1 MNRPLLTLI
10 FLFALAAGLPILLA
24 QENDWPR
31 TLPLEQGTVTIYQL
45 QVEELEGDVLRYRA
59 ALAYRASR
67 KSEPVFGAGWFESPV
82 DIDKANGVVH
92 PTSLNV
98 TQTRFPAGTAD
109 IETQLAAALVQES
122 PDWNLDFSVAE
133 LDAALK
139 QSEAE
144 SLAAQNLN
152 TAPPLVIY
160 RDNPALLVSL
170 DGDPV
175 LREIENSE
183 LEAVIN
189 TPYPLIYDGKRY
201 HLNVARGVWYRSNK
215 ATGPYQYDARPP
227 EDIVKMVDDGDAGAA
242 EDAPAEPIT
251 AKNAPEIVVTT
262 EPAELVVT
270 DGPAAFV
277 PLVDDL
283 LVLQNSDDDVFMHVG
298 SQKYYIV
305 LAGRWYESSSL
316 NGPWDFRAADQL
328 PPAFA
333 NIPEQSAQADS
344 RVYVAGTEEA
354 EAAVL
359 DAYVPQTAA
368 VARGEVD
375 IDVQYDGNPV
385 YQPVDGTDLTYIANT
400 GSTVLVADGLYY
412 LVEDGVWY
420 VSASPN
426 GPWQVAI
433 QRPAQVDTIM
443 PTSPVHNVR
452 YVQVYDVTPN
462 VVYVGY
468 TPGYVGSYVYGPTL
482 VYGSG
487 WNYQPW
493 VSPYYYYPR
502 FSTWGFNVSYNSWS
516 GWNFGLSWGWGPFS
530 VGYYSGGYWHHGHR
544 WHNRHYGRHGPRG
557 YRSRPAH
564 YGRHGYGRN
573 RYAHNDYGR
582 GGRDGR
588 GGRGGR
594 GGDEPG
600 RGGNRGHTNPERHD
614 NLYRDSGQRA
624 RIADSRDVQR
634 GPARNGADTRQKRG
648 DRSRIGPVTPTEL
661 RTKADIRNANYAA
674 KQNRLVADNSGT
686 VYRKRTVNK
695 GVRQKNPARRAPVK
709 KDPVNRSP
717 VNRAS
722 PSRSDRAPK
731 VTKNR
736 TKPVQPVSKVDGIRI
751 NDRTRVAKKDTSRS
765 RQPVTVASS
774 RSAKAKPVQQRDTY
788 NRSGQR
794 QPQVVNKTPQRQS
807 QVVKAPARQSQQQ
820 VIKAPSRQSQPKAAY
835 NRAPQRPPQAVS
847 KPASGPAQNRSRSAA
862 PAQMPSKSGRSKTQ
876 PVQQA
881 PQRSAQKSSHRNTGS
896 NSGGKHAG
904 RGRDKKF

>member
-1 MNRPLLTLI
+1 MNRSLLSLI
-10 FLFALAAGLPILLA
+10 FLFVLAAGMPVLEA
-24 QENDWPR
+24 QENGWPR

-45 QVEELEGDVLRYRA
+45 QVEELKGDVLRYRA

-82 DIDKANGVVH
+82 DIDKASGIVH
-92 PTSLNV
+92 PTSLSV
-98 TQTRFPAGTAD
+98 TQTRFPAGTEEVE
-109 IETQLAAALVQES
+109 IQLATALAQES
-122 PDWNLDFSVAE
+122 PGWNLDFSVAE

-201 HLNVARGVWYRSNK
+201 HLNVAKGVWYRANK
-215 ATGPYQYDARPP
+215 ATGPYQYDSRPP
-227 EDIVKMVDDGDAGAA
+227 SDIVKMVEDGDAGAA
-242 EDAPAEPIT
+242 GDAPAEPIT

-270 DGPAAFV
+270 EGPAAFV

-316 NGPWDFRAADQL
+316 NGPWDYRAADQL

-354 EAAVL
+354 EEAVL

-426 GPWQVAI
+426 GPWQVAT

-452 YVQVYDVTPN
+452 YVQVYDVTPS

-530 VGYYSGGYWHHGHR
+530 VGYYSGGYWHHRHR
-544 WHNRHYGRHGPRG
+544 WHHRHYGRHGPRG
-557 YRSRPAH
+557 YRPRPVH
-564 YGRHGYGRN
+564 YGGHGNRRG

-582 GGRDGR
+582 D
-588 GGRGGR
+588 GRGGR

-634 GPARNGADTRQKRG
+634 GPARNGTGTRQKRNE
-648 DRSRIGPVTPTEL
+648 RSRIGPVSPTEL
-661 RTKADIRNANYAA
+661 RTKADLRNANYAA
-674 KQNRLVADNSGT
+674 KQNRLVADNSGN
-686 VYRKRTVNK
+686 VYRKGSRAQVGT
-695 GVRQKNPARRAPVK
+695 QKNPARRSPVK
-709 KDPVNRSP
+709 KDPVNRKPVSP
-717 VNRAS
+717 AS

-731 VTKNR
+731 VAKNR
-736 TKPVQPVSKVDGIRI
+736 TKPVQPVNKVDGIRI
-751 NDRTRVAKKDTSRS
+751 NNRTQVARKDSSRS
-765 RQPVTVASS
+765 RQPLTVASAS
-774 RSAKAKPVQQRDTY
+774 SPKARPAQQRNTY
-788 NRSGQR
+788 NKSGQR
-794 QPQVVNKTPQRQS
+794 QAQAVNKTSQRQS
-807 QVVKAPARQSQQQ
+807 P
-820 VIKAPSRQSQPKAAY
+820 PKAAY

-847 KPASGPAQNRSRSAA
+847 KPAPAPAQNRSRPAA
-862 PAQMPSKSGRSKTQ
+862 PAQKPAKSGRSKTQ
-876 PVQQA
+876 PVRQT
-881 PQRSAQKSSHRNTGS
+881 PQRSTKKSSHRNAGS
-896 NSGGKHAG
+896 NGGGRNAG
-904 RGRDKKF
+904 RSRDKNF

>member
-82 DIDKANGVVH
+82 DIDKAIGVVH

-98 TQTRFPAGTAD
+98 TQTRFPAGTED
-109 IETQLAAALVQES
+109 IETQLAAALAQES
-122 PDWNLDFSVAE
+122 PDWNLDLSVAE
-133 LDAALK
+133 LDADLK

-152 TAPPLVIY
+152 MAPPLVIY

-189 TPYPLIYDGKRY
+189 TPYPMIYDGKRY
-201 HLNVARGVWYRSNK
+201 HLNVAKGVWYRADK
-215 ATGPYQYDARPP
+215 ATGPYKYDSRPP
-227 EDIVKMVDDGDAGAA
+227 ADIMKMVEDGDAGAA
-242 EDAPAEPIT
+242 EDAPAEPVT

-333 NIPEQSAQADS
+333 NIPEESAQADS

-354 EAAVL
+354 EEAVL

-400 GSTVLVADGLYY
+400 GSSVLVADGFYY

-426 GPWQVAI
+426 GPWQVAT
-433 QRPAQVDTIM
+433 QRPAQVDSIM
-443 PTSPVHNVR
+443 PTSPVHNVK
-452 YVQVYDVTPN
+452 YVQVYDVTPS

-487 WNYQPW
+487 YYYQPW

-502 FSTWGFNVSYNSWS
+502 FSTWGFNVNYNPWS

-530 VGYYSGGYWHHGHR
+530 VGYYSGGYWHNRHN
-544 WHNRHYGRHGPRG
+544 WHHRHYGRHGPRG
-557 YRSRPAH
+557 YRSRPVH
-564 YGRHGYGRN
+564 RGRHGYGRN

-582 GGRDGR
+582 AGRGRDG
-588 GGRGGR
+588 
-594 GGDEPG
+594 PG
-600 RGGNRGHTNPERHD
+600 RSGNRRHTNPERHD

-634 GPARNGADTRQKRG
+634 GPARNGVDTRQKRG
-648 DRSRIGPVTPTEL
+648 ERNRIGPVSPTEL
-661 RTKADIRNANYAA
+661 RTKADLRNANYAA
-674 KQNRLVADNSGT
+674 KKNRLVADNSGN
-686 VYRKRTVNK
+686 VYRKGSRTSVGVQDRGPTGKRTVNK
-695 GVRQKNPARRAPVK
+695 GVGRKSPARRTPVR
-709 KDPVNRSP
+709 KDPASRNPASP
-717 VNRAS
+717 AS
-722 PSRSDRAPK
+722 PSRSNRAPK
-731 VTKNR
+731 VAKNR

-765 RQPVTVASS
+765 RQTQVVNKS
-774 RSAKAKPVQQRDTY
+774 V
-788 NRSGQR
+788 QR
-794 QPQVVNKTPQRQS
+794 QPQVV
-807 QVVKAPARQSQQQ
+807 
-820 VIKAPSRQSQPKAAY
+820 KAPSRQSQSKAGY
-835 NRAPQRPPQAVS
+835 NRASQRSPQLVS
-847 KPASGPAQNRSRSAA
+847 KQAPSQNRSRPAA
-862 PAQMPSKSGRSKTQ
+862 PAQMPAKSGRSKTQ

-881 PQRSAQKSSHRNTGS
+881 PQRSAQKSSHRNGGS
-896 NSGGKHAG
+896 NSGGKHSV
-904 RGRDKKF
+904 RSRDKNF